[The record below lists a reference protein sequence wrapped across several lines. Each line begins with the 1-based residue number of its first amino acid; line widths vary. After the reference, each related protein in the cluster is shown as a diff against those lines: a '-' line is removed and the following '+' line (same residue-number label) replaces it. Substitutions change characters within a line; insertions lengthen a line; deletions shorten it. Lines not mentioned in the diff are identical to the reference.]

1 MIAITLLEYALQKI
15 GGSLDFPGL
24 KAVYGKFMSG
34 YKQMEGT
41 TLLDASKST
50 RVRPITI
57 ISADLMTL
65 PELDSVLQNILSVFT
80 AYYLQA
86 IAVNNTINGVSVEKL
101 LSRFN
106 PGLESFNNKHWQEN
120 NYTHR
125 LPKLSQS
132 QLDISLEAARLTE
145 VEVDK
150 NDTLKESPN
159 LSIGKLINVSVT
171 FNEPGL
177 INPKTKTPGRD
188 VVTTTT
194 IPVLVQ
200 LASFLMSNSIVTQM
214 MSTNSVDRSLSG
226 RWQQYKSGQ
235 IEFINDLILC
245 NDIIDEQRKLL
256 LSDESDTYYNILK
269 RISQGQWKYLSHE
282 GESFASASTIYV
294 ISEEVAKDIEY
305 NIGGKL
311 DSHSVRQRLFKG
323 NYGMILVVMD
333 REWEKAT
340 FYYRGMDT
348 GTVTSFKALKN
359 TANKSMDIFDVFKSL
374 NSGNSPIF

>member
-15 GGSLDFPGL
+15 GGSLDLPGL
-24 KAVYGKFMSG
+24 KAVYGKFMGG
-34 YKQMEGT
+34 YRQMEGT

-50 RVRPITI
+50 RVRPITV

-120 NYTHR
+120 NYAYT
-125 LPKLSQS
+125 LPKLSPS
-132 QLDISLEAARLTE
+132 QLDISLEAAKLTE

-171 FNEPGL
+171 FNEPGI
-177 INPKTKTPGRD
+177 INPKTKVTARD
-188 VVTTTT
+188 TVTTAT

-214 MSTNSVDRSLSG
+214 MSTNSVDRSFAG

-269 RISQGQWKYLSHE
+269 RISKGQWKYLSHE
-282 GESFASASTIYV
+282 GESFAAASTIYV

-323 NYGMILVVMD
+323 NYGMILVVLD
-333 REWEKAT
+333 REWERAT
-340 FYYRGMDT
+340 FYYRGMDS

-359 TANKSMDIFDVFKSL
+359 SANKGMDIFDVFKSL